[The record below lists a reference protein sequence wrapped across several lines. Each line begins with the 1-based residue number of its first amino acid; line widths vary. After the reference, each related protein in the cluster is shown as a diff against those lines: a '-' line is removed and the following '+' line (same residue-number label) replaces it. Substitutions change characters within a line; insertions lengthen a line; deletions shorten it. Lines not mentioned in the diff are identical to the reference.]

1 VWGSVVDGR
10 TLTFRL
16 AGINNEN
23 FVMQDVETGTW
34 WQQVSG
40 EAFLGP
46 LRGRRLQLVAYDQ
59 LQFDTWK
66 AEAPAGRVLEPD
78 ERIVRTGGYAPVD
91 WEFRLARVRRPPTA
105 PAVSLIEPRAL
116 VVGIIIGDE
125 AKAFPVNLIAGS
137 GVVLDQIGGTP
148 VAIVRAEDG
157 RSTRVFDRRANG
169 LTLELVKK
177 LESAPLRLVDTTTG
191 SEWDFTGLAVSG
203 SAAGTRL
210 TRLPF
215 LEEFWFDWQTYHPST
230 ALASPRS

>member
-1 VWGSVVDGR
+1 VWGAVVDGR

-46 LRGRRLQLVAYDQ
+46 LKGRRLQLVAYDL

-66 AEAPAGRVLEPD
+66 TEAPAGRVLEPD
-78 ERIVRTGGYAPVD
+78 ERIVRSGGYAPVD
-91 WEFRLARVRRPPTA
+91 WEFRLSRLQRPPGSA
-105 PAVSLIEPRAL
+105 QDPRMDARAL
-116 VVGIIIGDE
+116 VVGIAVGSE
-125 AKAFPVNLIAGS
+125 AKAFPVTAIEAA
-137 GVVLDQIGGTP
+137 GVVLDEIGGVP

-157 RSTRVFDRRANG
+157 RSTRVFDRRAG
-169 LTLELVKK
+169 GRTFDLVKK
-177 LESAPLRLVDTTTG
+177 LDRVPLRLVDVVTG

-203 SAAGTRL
+203 PAAGTRL
-210 TRLPF
+210 SRLPF
-215 LEEFWFDWQTYHPST
+215 LEEFWFDWRTYHPST
-230 ALASPRS
+230 TLASPRS